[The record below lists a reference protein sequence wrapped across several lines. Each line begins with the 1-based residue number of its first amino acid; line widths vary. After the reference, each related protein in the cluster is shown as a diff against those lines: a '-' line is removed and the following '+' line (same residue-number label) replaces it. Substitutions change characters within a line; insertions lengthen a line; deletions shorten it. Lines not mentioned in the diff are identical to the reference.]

1 MICVFNLS
9 SSVDKMLRNST
20 KPPYEKAI
28 VEDNN
33 PIPLFLLG
41 AHAHPL
47 LPFLIKDFSDGG
59 KNSRQKLFSKKFFWC
74 PYNNYELIWYIESPF
89 MNNMDIFANTLP
101 QVLLFLLCNFTII
114 VIKKAENF
122 RRDLYMKT
130 EPRETNATCD
140 KQFIK

>member
-47 LPFLIKDFSDGG
+47 LSFLIKDFSDGG
-59 KNSRQKLFSKKFFWC
+59 KNSRQKLFSKKIFWC
-74 PYNNYELIWYIESPF
+74 PYNNYELISYIESP
-89 MNNMDIFANTLP
+89 
-101 QVLLFLLCNFTII
+101 
-114 VIKKAENF
+114 IKKAENF
-122 RRDLYMKT
+122 RRDPYMKT
-130 EPRETNATCD
+130 EPREANATCD